1 MIILAKTSQLFS
13 ADSLV
18 GKSSYGSI
26 ALPPDEGLEGRPFAF
41 AQGDKPHKCR
51 GDILPTVSLRVLHS
65 GKDPRKDDEAISAMS
80 HELSA
85 MSHDRVILSAA
96 KNLDCYAD
104 LCNPGTGEV
113 QTVSDRQC
121 SLQLYIGLRANPGF
135 ISLKRRAVRVRLHL
149 PEQFNGS
156 FKELICQF
164 IQGVKL
170 FL

>member
-26 ALPPDEGLEGRPFAF
+26 ALPRDEGLEGRPFAF
-41 AQGDKPHKCR
+41 AQGDILHESQ
-51 GDILPTVSLRVLHS
+51 GDISPTAS
-65 GKDPRKDDEAISAMS
+65 GHPSA
-80 HELSA
+80 EGRQPPLLG
-85 MSHDRVILSAA
+85 VILSAA
-96 KNLDCYAD
+96 KNLDCCAG
-104 LCNPGTGEV
+104 LCNQALVNHRPSL
-113 QTVSDRQC
+113 TVNAAC
-121 SLQLYIGLRANPGF
+121 SFTLVGLRANPGF

-149 PEQFNGS
+149 PEQFNSS

>member
-13 ADSLV
+13 SDSLV

-26 ALPPDEGLEGRPFAF
+26 ALPPDEGLEGRP
-41 AQGDKPHKCR
+41 
-51 GDILPTVSLRVLHS
+51 S
-65 GKDPRKDDEAISAMS
+65 
-80 HELSA
+80 
-85 MSHDRVILSAA
+85 
-96 KNLDCYAD
+96 
-104 LCNPGTGEV
+104 GTGKV
-113 QTVSDRQC
+113 QTVSDRQG
-121 SLQLYIGLRANPGF
+121 SLQLYIGLRANPGL

-156 FKELICQF
+156 FKELICQL